1 MKSFI
6 FMSVL
11 LLQGQNA
18 PVTPTQDPVQAGSL
32 SFRFQQGQELVYRG
46 IFLEEAN
53 SSRVQFQRSYRVECR
68 ALSLG
73 SDDNGLEIATLTT
86 LRQRSSPALLPT
98 VSKEPPPSHIRLEIL
113 KSNTRGKWIPQANQ
127 ELIPLEGPP
136 TLECA
141 FLVEI
146 PKSRLTE
153 KDTWETSEDG
163 RPVRIWTVSGS
174 EMIQGVK
181 CLKLVGVQQTEDW
194 EKTRADCNAWRRTDT
209 IWFNPQLGLPQ
220 RFERVIELKDAA
232 HNQPSQKST
241 MRCELETS
249 LFYPG
254 QLFEDRKKE
263 ITLARNYREGGL
275 PYLEDAGRYAKQI
288 IALNKRVESQMEL
301 QTQTPYRDAISQT
314 RKMLDQAIKGEASE
328 HGLIPV
334 STAGLKVAQVGS
346 KAPDFVA
353 QDLMKLE
360 SVRLNRLQG
369 KPILMVFFNPKS
381 PLIGDLLAFA
391 QGIQNTF
398 GSQVNVLGMSVIED
412 TELIQK
418 VMGAGK
424 FKFTV
429 LNGSGL
435 RTSYNLEAT
444 PKIVLVDS
452 QGTVRLSCLG
462 WGEETQQE
470 IRREVQ
476 KVSKE

>member
-1 MKSFI
+1 M
-6 FMSVL
+6 
-11 LLQGQNA
+11 
-18 PVTPTQDPVQAGSL
+18 AGGNL

-46 IFLEEAN
+46 IFIEEAH

-73 SDDNGLEIATLTT
+73 AEDSGFEIATLTT
-86 LRQRSSPALLPT
+86 LKQRSSPALLPT
-98 VSKEPPPSHIRLEIL
+98 VSKEPQPSHIRLEIL
-113 KSNTRGKWIPQANQ
+113 QCNNRGKWLPKAGQG
-127 ELIPLEGPP
+127 LVPLEGPP
-136 TLECA
+136 TLECS
-141 FLVEI
+141 FIVEI
-146 PKSRLTE
+146 PKSRLAE
-153 KDTWETSEDG
+153 NDTWETSEDG
-163 RPVRIWTVSGS
+163 RPVRIWTVNGS

-181 CLKLVGVQQTEDW
+181 CLKLVGTQQTDDW
-194 EKTRADCNAWRRTDT
+194 EKPRADCNAWKRTDT
-209 IWFNPQLGLPQ
+209 VWFNPQLGLPQ
-220 RFERVIELKDAA
+220 RFERVIELKEPA
-232 HNQPSQKST
+232 HTQPAQKST

-275 PYLEDAGRYAKQI
+275 PYLEDPGRYSKQI
-288 IALNKRVESQMEL
+288 VALNKRVDSQLEL
-301 QTQTPYRDAISQT
+301 QSQTPYREAIAQT
-314 RKMLDQAIKGEASE
+314 RKMMDQALRGEASDQV
-328 HGLIPV
+328 LIPV

-353 QDLMKLE
+353 QDLVKLE

-381 PLIGDLLAFA
+381 PLTGDLLAFT
-391 QGIQNTF
+391 QGIQTAF
-398 GSQVNVLGMSVIED
+398 GTQVKVLGMSVMED
-412 TELIQK
+412 PALVQK
-418 VMGAGK
+418 MMEAGN

-444 PKIVLVDS
+444 PKIVLLDS

-470 IRREVQ
+470 IVREVR